1 MLTEFGKAIRKIRL
15 DKGEILK
22 DMAKRLSVSSAF
34 LSAVENGRKNVPE
47 KWIDQIIEFYQL
59 DEEGQKKLK
68 QAYFETRDSA
78 AIFGLENM
86 AKSSGTK
93 RKAAL
98 VFTRTFE
105 NMSDET
111 AEQIL
116 KVLQNHAAGEEKKGE

>member
-15 DKGEILK
+15 DKGEILRYGE
-22 DMAKRLSVSSAF
+22 AAVFPQRFVSCGKRK
-34 LSAVENGRKNVPE
+34 KNVPE
-47 KWIDQIIEFYQL
+47 NGLIIEFYQL

-68 QAYFETRDSA
+68 QAYFETKDSA

-86 AKSSGTK
+86 AKSSDTK

-116 KVLQNHAAGEEKKGE
+116 KVLQNNAAREEKKGE

>member
-22 DMAKRLSVSSAF
+22 DMAKRLGISSAF

-68 QAYFETRDSA
+68 QAYFETKDSA
-78 AIFGLENM
+78 AIFGWRTWQNQAIQKGKLRLYSLELL
-86 AKSSGTK
+86 KICRTK
-93 RKAAL
+93 RRNK
-98 VFTRTFE
+98 
-105 NMSDET
+105 S
-111 AEQIL
+111 
-116 KVLQNHAAGEEKKGE
+116 

>member
-1 MLTEFGKAIRKIRL
+1 
-15 DKGEILK
+15 
-22 DMAKRLSVSSAF
+22 MAKRLGISSAF

-68 QAYFETRDSA
+68 QAYFETKDSA

-86 AKSSGTK
+86 AKSSDTK
-93 RKAAL
+93 RKVAL

-116 KVLQNHAAGEEKKGE
+116 KVLQNNAAREEKKGE

>member
-22 DMAKRLSVSSAF
+22 DMAKRLGISSAF

-68 QAYFETRDSA
+68 QAYFETKDSA

-86 AKSSGTK
+86 AKSVSYTHLSFRQNWTGK
-93 RKAAL
+93 RQ
-98 VFTRTFE
+98 
-105 NMSDET
+105 
-111 AEQIL
+111 EQVRRI
-116 KVLQNHAAGEEKKGE
+116 